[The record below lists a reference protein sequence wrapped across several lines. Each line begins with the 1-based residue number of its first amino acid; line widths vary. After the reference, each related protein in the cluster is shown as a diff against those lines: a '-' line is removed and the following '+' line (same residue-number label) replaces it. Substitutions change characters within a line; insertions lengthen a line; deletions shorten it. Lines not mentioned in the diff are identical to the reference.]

1 MVGVIRKLVKLAIV
15 LLIANALYQF
25 VPPYMHYVQ
34 FKDAV
39 REVALFSKDVPD
51 DVLRDRLATLA
62 EKYDVPIEPASI
74 DITHQAA
81 HIEIDASYVQVI
93 QFMPG
98 YSYPWQF
105 DVRADAVRGFA
116 AAR

>member
-1 MVGVIRKLVKLAIV
+1 MMRKLVKLAIV

-25 VPPYMHYVQ
+25 VPPYLHYVQ

-39 REVALFSKDVPD
+39 GEMALFSKGVSD

-62 EKYDVPIEPASI
+62 EKYKVPIERESI
-74 DITHQAA
+74 DIRHQAA
-81 HIEIDASYVQVI
+81 YIVIDASYVQVI
-93 QFMPG
+93 QFVPG

-105 DVRADAVRGFA
+105 DVKADAVQGLPP
-116 AAR
+116 AR

>member
-1 MVGVIRKLVKLAIV
+1 MVGLIRKLVKLAIL

-39 REVALFSKDVPD
+39 RELALFSKDVPD
-51 DVLRDRLATLA
+51 AQLRDSLAALA
-62 EKYDVPIEPASI
+62 EKYDVPIEPESI
-74 DITHQAA
+74 DISHQPA
-81 HIEIDASYVQVI
+81 HIAIDASYVQVI
-93 QFMPG
+93 HFVPG

-116 AAR
+116 PGR